1 MTRGRWKQTATEVIT
16 DVFLRE
22 TSAGASKQAIVSAID
37 DAYPFGKRERYPYR
51 CWQKVRR
58 QFLVEHFLSQ
68 GTGAGLRNRH
78 PSLPPGQRQ
87 LSLIP
92 TKPLGHRQLNPT
104 ESTCA

>member
-1 MTRGRWKQTATEVIT
+1 MSHITWQEKALQVIADVYLRGSA
-16 DVFLRE
+16 
-22 TSAGASKQAIVSAID
+22 AGAAKREIVQAID
-37 DAYPFGKRERYPYR
+37 DAYPFGERERYPYR
-51 CWQKVRR
+51 CWLKVRR

-78 PSLPPGQRQ
+78 PSLPPGQKQ

-104 ESTCA
+104 RSTCA